1 MRKSSVGGQASK
13 PYFSEMWANN
23 CPAGL
28 LKNKKLDIFVPGFA
42 RHFLFRAGKQC
53 ELTINFDGEGYRAY
67 ADRTDPKQQPRH
79 CLILKGKSHRI
90 RAGVTT
96 ISI

>member
-1 MRKSSVGGQASK
+1 
-13 PYFSEMWANN
+13 MWANN

-53 ELTINFDGEGYRAY
+53 ELTINFDGG
-67 ADRTDPKQQPRH
+67 D
-79 CLILKGKSHRI
+79 CLKS
-90 RAGVTT
+90 V
-96 ISI
+96 

>member
-1 MRKSSVGGQASK
+1 
-13 PYFSEMWANN
+13 MWANN

-53 ELTINFDGEGYRAY
+53 ELAANFYGGGIGHMPTAPTPSSNHGTASSSTASPTASE
-67 ADRTDPKQQPRH
+67 PE
-79 CLILKGKSHRI
+79 
-90 RAGVTT
+90 
-96 ISI
+96 

>member
-1 MRKSSVGGQASK
+1 
-13 PYFSEMWANN
+13 MWANN

-53 ELTINFDGEGYRAY
+53 ELTINFDGGVS
-67 ADRTDPKQQPRH
+67 D
-79 CLILKGKSHRI
+79 I
-90 RAGVTT
+90 RSLRRCTR
-96 ISI
+96 SITRGS

>member
-1 MRKSSVGGQASK
+1 
-13 PYFSEMWANN
+13 MWANN

-53 ELTINFDGEGYRAY
+53 ELTINFDGGGYRTY
-67 ADRTDPKQQPRH
+67 A
-79 CLILKGKSHRI
+79 
-90 RAGVTT
+90 V
-96 ISI
+96 